1 MARYC
6 FTLQVRPELL
16 AEYRARHAA
25 VWPEMCRALAASDW
39 RTYSIFARPD
49 GLLVG
54 YVESD
59 DLDAAV
65 AAMGATAVNAR
76 WQAEMSRFFTGLDG
90 GAADTGMVRLSEVFN
105 LDDAL
110 AAGAAG
116 PPSSPTPP
124 TTPAPPGSG

>member
-6 FTLQVRPELL
+6 FTLQVRPEMLT
-16 AEYRARHAA
+16 EYRARHAA
-25 VWPEMCRALAASDW
+25 VWPEMCRALAATGW
-39 RTYSIFARPD
+39 RNYSMFARAD
-49 GLLVG
+49 GLVVG

-76 WQAEMSRFFTGLDG
+76 WQAAMRPFFTGLDG
-90 GAADTGMVRLSEVFN
+90 GAADTAMTRLEQVFN

-110 AAGAAG
+110 AAGADG
-116 PPSSPTPP
+116 SESPWP
-124 TTPAPPGSG
+124 TTSGPPGSD